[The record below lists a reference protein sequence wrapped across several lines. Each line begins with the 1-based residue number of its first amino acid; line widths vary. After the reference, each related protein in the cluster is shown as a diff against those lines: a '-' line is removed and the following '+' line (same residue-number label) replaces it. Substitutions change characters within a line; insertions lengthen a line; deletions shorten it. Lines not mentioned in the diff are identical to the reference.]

1 MASLC
6 RQIIR
11 ANSLKSTLFSTAR
24 RGFADKMMPDPLE
37 HATGLERKELLA
49 MQAGND
55 DPFNMKVLKKAAGTR
70 ENPTLVPS
78 CFDARIVGCICEEH
92 ATAINWLWVH
102 KDHPRR
108 CECGHWYKLIEKQP
122 L

>member
-6 RQIIR
+6 RQLIR
-11 ANSLKSTLFSTAR
+11 VNAFRSVIMFTAR
-24 RGFADKMMPDPLE
+24 RGYADRMMADPLE
-37 HATGLERKELLA
+37 HATGLEKKELLA
-49 MQAGND
+49 LERGDD
-55 DPFNMKVLKKAAGTR
+55 DPFNMKVVKKAAGTR
-70 ENPTLVPS
+70 ESPTLIPS

-92 ATAINWLWVH
+92 STSISWLWLH
-102 KDHPRR
+102 KGHPRR

>member
-11 ANSLKSTLFSTAR
+11 ANAVRSALLSTAR
-24 RGFADKMMPDPLE
+24 RGYADKMMPDPLE
-37 HATGLERKELLA
+37 HATGLEKKELLA
-49 MQAGND
+49 MQSGND

-70 ENPTLVPS
+70 DQPTLVPS
-78 CFDARIVGCICEEH
+78 CFDARI
-92 ATAINWLWVH
+92 
-102 KDHPRR
+102 DHPRR
-108 CECGHWYKLIEKQP
+108 CECGHWYKLTEKAP

>member
-6 RQIIR
+6 RQIVR
-11 ANSLKSTLFSTAR
+11 ANAFRSVLLPTAR
-24 RGFADKMMPDPLE
+24 RGYADKMLPDPLE

-55 DPFNMKVLKKAAGTR
+55 DPFNLKVLKKAAGTR
-70 ENPTLVPS
+70 DNPTLVPS

-92 ATAINWLWVH
+92 ATAVTWLWLH

-108 CECGHWYKLIEKQP
+108 CECGHWYKLVEKSP
-122 L
+122 V

>member
-11 ANSLKSTLFSTAR
+11 GNALKGVLLNSAR
-24 RGFADKMMPDPLE
+24 RGYADKMMADPLE
-37 HATGLERKELLA
+37 HATGLEKKELLA
-49 MQAGND
+49 IQSGDD
-55 DPFNMKVLKKAAGTR
+55 DPFNMKVLKKAAGTKA
-70 ENPTLVPS
+70 NPTLVPS

-92 ATAINWLWVH
+92 STAISWLWIH
-102 KDHPRR
+102 KGQPRR
-108 CECGHWYKLIEKQP
+108 CECGHWYKLIEKTP

>member
-11 ANSLKSTLFSTAR
+11 GNAFKSVLFSTAR
-24 RGFADKMMPDPLE
+24 RGYADKMMPDPLE
-37 HATGLERKELLA
+37 HATGMERKELMA

-55 DPFNMKVLKKAAGTR
+55 DPFNMKVIKKSAGTR
-70 ENPTLVPS
+70 DNPTLVPS

-92 ATAINWLWVH
+92 ATAVTWLWLH

-122 L
+122 V

>member
-1 MASLC
+1 MAALC
-6 RQIIR
+6 RQILR
-11 ANSLKSTLFSTAR
+11 GNAFRGVVANAAK
-24 RGFADKMMPDPLE
+24 RGYSDKMMPDPLE

-49 MQAGND
+49 FQQGDD

-92 ATAINWLWVH
+92 ATSVSWFWIH
-102 KDHPRR
+102 KGHPRR
-108 CECGHWYKLIEKQP
+108 CECGHWYALTEKQP